1 MRAVFGSL
9 STMFLSVAQQ
19 LGSRIF
25 DLSRACGELVIMFV
39 DIIRAIFRYPLRWP
53 LLLQQIYLIGVK
65 SQPVVITTGAFTGAV
80 FAAQIQFQF
89 GPLGMASA
97 GGPVNALAMCR
108 ELGPVLCALMIA
120 GRVGSSLA
128 AELATMKI
136 TEQIDALR
144 SLAVYPT
151 EYLLV
156 PRFLAMAIAMP
167 ILTAITIVCGI
178 AAGTYVAVCVVGG
191 VDGVYYW
198 DNTLRYTLAKDVWI
212 GTIKGFAFGILI
224 ALICCHKGLNSGYGA
239 EGVGHAT
246 TEAVVES
253 SLAILVANFFFTF
266 LLNILFPI

>member
-1 MRAVFGSL
+1 M
-9 STMFLSVAQQ
+9 
-19 LGSRIF
+19 
-25 DLSRACGELVIMFV
+25 MFV
-39 DIIRAIFRYPLRWP
+39 DIIRAMFRYPLRWH
-53 LLLQQIYLIGVK
+53 LLMQQLYSIGVR

-89 GPLGMASA
+89 GPLGMSSA

-156 PRFLAMAIAMP
+156 PRILAMAIAMP

-178 AAGTYVAVCVVGG
+178 AAGTYVAIFVVGG

-198 DNTLRYTLAKDVWI
+198 DNTLKYTMARDVWI
-212 GTIKGFAFGILI
+212 GTIKGFFFGILI
-224 ALICCHKGLNSGYGA
+224 ALICCHKGLTSGHGA

-246 TEAVVES
+246 TNAVVDS
-253 SLAILVANFFFTF
+253 SLAVLVANFFFTF
-266 LLNILFPI
+266 LLNILFPS

>member
-1 MRAVFGSL
+1 
-9 STMFLSVAQQ
+9 
-19 LGSRIF
+19 
-25 DLSRACGELVIMFV
+25 MFV
-39 DIIRAIFRYPLRWP
+39 DITRSMFRYRLRWP
-53 LLLQQIYLIGVK
+53 LLLQQIYSIGMK
-65 SQPVVITTGAFTGAV
+65 SLPVVITTGAFTGAV

-156 PRFLAMAIAMP
+156 PRFLGMAIAMP
-167 ILTAITIVCGI
+167 ILTVVTVTCGI
-178 AAGTYVAVCVVGG
+178 AAGYYVAVDMLN

-198 DNTLRYTLAKDVWI
+198 DNTLKYTMAKDIWM
-212 GTIKGFAFGILI
+212 GTLKGFFFGMLI
-224 ALICCHKGLNSGYGA
+224 TLICCHKGLNSGHGA
-239 EGVGHAT
+239 EGVGRAT
-246 TEAVVES
+246 TDAVVES
-253 SLAILVANFFFTF
+253 SLAVLIANFFFTF
-266 LLNILFPI
+266 LFNIIFPA

>member
-1 MRAVFGSL
+1 MVQA
-9 STMFLSVAQQ
+9 VAQQ
-19 LGSRIF
+19 LGANI
-25 DLSRACGELVIMFV
+25 LELVRASGELVLMLI
-39 DIIRAIFRYPLRWP
+39 DIIRSLFRYRLRWR

-80 FAAQIQFQF
+80 FAAQIQLQF

-151 EYLLV
+151 EYLIV
-156 PRFLAMAIAMP
+156 PRFLGMAIAMP
-167 ILTAITIVCGI
+167 ILTVITIVCGI
-178 AAGTYVAVCVVGG
+178 GAGYYVAVHVLGG

-198 DNTLRYTLAKDVWI
+198 NNTLKYTMAKDIWI
-212 GTIKGFAFGILI
+212 GTIKGFYFGILI

-246 TEAVVES
+246 TEAVVHS
-253 SLAILVANFFFTF
+253 SLAVLVANFFFTF
-266 LLNILFPI
+266 FLNILFPV

>member
-1 MRAVFGSL
+1 
-9 STMFLSVAQQ
+9 MFLSVAQRFGHSVIG
-19 LGSRIF
+19 LVTAS
-25 DLSRACGELVIMFV
+25 GELVLMLQ
-39 DIIRAIFRYPLRWP
+39 DIIRAMFRYPLRCR
-53 LLLQQIYLIGVK
+53 LLFQQLYLIGVR

-89 GPLGMASA
+89 GPLGMPSA

-167 ILTAITIVCGI
+167 ILTVITIVCGI
-178 AAGTYVAVCVVGG
+178 GAGYYVAVGMLG

-198 DNTLRYTLAKDVWI
+198 DNTLKYTMAKDVWI
-212 GTIKGFAFGILI
+212 GTIKGFFFGMMI
-224 ALICCHKGLNSGYGA
+224 ALICCHKGLHSGYGA
-239 EGVGHAT
+239 EGVGRAT
-246 TEAVVES
+246 TDAVVDS
-253 SLAILVANFFFTF
+253 SLAVLVANFFFTF
-266 LLNILFPI
+266 LLNILFPN